1 MTYKELS
8 GLASFMGVVV
18 IGSMGA
24 MSILTIVV
32 WGAKLFSEPPLPVEC
47 VDGQAYEIT
56 IKGNIKYLDEIVGT
70 KCEVVK

>member
-1 MTYKELS
+1 MTCKELS
-8 GLASFMGVVV
+8 GVASFVGVFIIV
-18 IGSMGA
+18 A
-24 MSILTIVV
+24 MSTLTIIV

-47 VDGQAYEIT
+47 VEGKAYEIT

>member
-1 MTYKELS
+1 MTCKDLS
-8 GLASFMGVVV
+8 GVASFVGVFV
-18 IGSMGA
+18 IAA

-32 WGAKLFSEPPLPVEC
+32 WGTKLFSEPPLPIEC

-70 KCEVVK
+70 KCQELQ

>member
-1 MTYKELS
+1 MTCKELS
-8 GLASFMGVVV
+8 GLAEVIGVVV
-18 IGSMGA
+18 IGLMGILA
-24 MSILTIVV
+24 IVAWISI
-32 WGAKLFSEPPLPVEC
+32 LFSEPQLPVEC